1 MRAITQRNFGGPEV
15 LELVENVPRPTPG
28 PTQVLV
34 RVKATS
40 VNPVELFVR
49 SGAFPLLGEPPFV
62 LGWDVSG
69 VVEQV
74 DPGVH
79 RFRVGDEVYGMPYFP
94 AAAAANAEY
103 LVAPARQLARKPAG
117 ISYEEAAAL
126 PMVGLTA
133 WHALTEIAQVR
144 PGQRVLVH
152 GAAGGLGHV
161 TGPVGQA
168 PRRGGDRN
176 GERGQARLPARAG
189 CRSGDRLPNPG
200 LH

>member
-1 MRAITQRNFGGPEV
+1 MRAITQKTFGGPEV
-15 LELVENVPRPTPG
+15 LELVDDVPKPAPG

-34 RVKATS
+34 RVRATS

-79 RFRVGDEVYGMPYFP
+79 RFEVGDEVYGMPYFP
-94 AAAAANAEY
+94 AAAGANAEY

-117 ISYEEAAAL
+117 ISHEEAAAL
-126 PMVGLTA
+126 PLVGLT
-133 WHALTEIAQVR
+133 
-144 PGQRVLVH
+144 PGMHWWRSRSC
-152 GAAGGLGHV
+152 G
-161 TGPVGQA
+161 
-168 PRRGGDRN
+168 RGN
-176 GERGQARLPARAG
+176 GY
-189 CRSGDRLPNPG
+189 
-200 LH
+200 